1 MTLLDEIR
9 KGEGERMEFKVELPE
24 ESMRYV
30 DTVISYSNGAGG
42 KLIIGVDDQRN
53 IKGLSWEEMN
63 DVEARVTSAVSDLC
77 TPQIVP
83 HFHRWNLDGKN
94 VIEIRIHEGD
104 KRPYHVKGKKWETTT
119 IRVGSANRQASEA
132 MIREM
137 ELHTSG
143 KTFDGSRSDEGDLDE
158 GKIKKLC
165 EDLTEYG
172 KRKFTRKDLVNL
184 RVIKKDADGEYPTLA
199 YSLLV
204 GSNHPSYVTE
214 CASFKDTTKLIFL
227 DKETIDG
234 PVYKQIDKAVSFV
247 LRHINVGIRLRKGS
261 IANEDIFE
269 MPEAAIRESI
279 ANALAHRSYMQIEG
293 RTMVAV
299 FSDRI
304 EVTSQGTLPSGLT
317 LEDALAGGTM
327 SRNPI
332 LTNVFRTAGVTE
344 GWGSG
349 MEKMVKLCRSY
360 GLNDPLFEKMGA
372 MFRVTFYRPKEF
384 DPTVGHGEAKRDSSG
399 TNGDAVLKINDES
412 VLEAIKNGKGQSI
425 DSLIEETNLSRKSV
439 VRAIQSLKELGRIER
454 IGNNRNGHYKVK

>member
-9 KGEGERMEFKVELPE
+9 KGEGENIEFKVELPD
-24 ESMRYV
+24 ESIRYV
-30 DTVISYSNGAGG
+30 DTIISFSNGAGG
-42 KLIIGVDDQRN
+42 KMIIGVDDQRN
-53 IKGLSWEEMN
+53 IKGLSWDYMN
-63 DVEARVTSAVSDLC
+63 IIESKVASAVSDLC
-77 TPQIVP
+77 VPQIVP

-104 KRPYHVKGKKWETTT
+104 KRPYHLKGKKWETTF

-132 MIREM
+132 TIREM

-158 GKIKKLC
+158 SKIEKLC
-165 EDLTEYG
+165 GDLTEYK
-172 KRKFTRKDLVNL
+172 KREFSRKDLVNL
-184 RVIKKDADGEYPTLA
+184 RVIKKDADGEYPTFA
-199 YSLLV
+199 YSLLT
-204 GSNHPSYVTE
+204 GSDHPSYVTE
-214 CASFKDTTKLIFL
+214 CASFKDTTKLVFL

-279 ANALAHRSYMQIEG
+279 ANALAHRNYMQIEG

-332 LTNVFRTAGVTE
+332 LTNVFRTAGVAE

-360 GLNDPLFEKMGA
+360 GLKDPLFEKMGA

-384 DPTVGHGEAKRDSSG
+384 DPTVGHGEAKRDSSDTEG
-399 TNGDAVLKINDES
+399 IVQKFNDE
-412 VLEAIKNGKGQSI
+412 LILNAIKAGKGQSI
-425 DSLIEETNLSRKSV
+425 NSLVEETNLSRASV
-439 VRAIQSLKELGRIER
+439 ERAVQSLKELGKIRR
-454 IGNNRNGHYKVK
+454 VGNKRSGHYEVN